1 MRKHRFLVI
10 FALLLPL
17 AATAGNYSFMADAPI
32 TRFNDQDKAMYK
44 AAIDQAL
51 AGDGQG
57 QPVDWKND
65 KTGSS
70 GSVTARAT
78 DKPDCRLLALSTR
91 HAGLRNEA
99 EHRVCKVGGK
109 WKIAK

>member
-1 MRKHRFLVI
+1 MLHLRLLVI
-10 FALLLPL
+10 AALLLPL

-32 TRFNDQDKAMYK
+32 TRFNAQDKAMYK

-57 QPVDWKND
+57 PPVDWKND
-65 KTGSS
+65 NTGSS

-78 DKPDCRLLALSTR
+78 ERPDCRMLALTTR

-99 EHRVCKVGGK
+99 EHRICKVGDK